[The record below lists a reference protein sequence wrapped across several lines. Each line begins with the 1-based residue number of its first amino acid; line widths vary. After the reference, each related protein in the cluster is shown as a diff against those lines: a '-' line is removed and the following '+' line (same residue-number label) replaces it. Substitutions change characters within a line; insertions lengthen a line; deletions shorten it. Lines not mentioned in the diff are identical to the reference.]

1 MIRTEYFEWMV
12 GLILEEA
19 TPPVEE
25 TDTEEAYSVLI
36 SLLQKVPDGKP
47 TLRYTALE
55 VQWAIE
61 DRETW
66 AHRGSLAPVLPA
78 PIAKWRHW
86 KPSRTAETDPI
97 TQRQLEKELR
107 LKWAQRLVALLAP
120 FADKIPHMAKVMG
133 PNQER
138 EWLDLLGDTRF
149 RTLRI
154 HCLALEN
161 LQASGLT
168 QIPWTESDVR
178 DLLNRLREAEA
189 SPHKIQ
195 RVWETLKWFPKRF
208 GFLSVEASERLIE
221 KKKTLQEEGV
231 DTVARPQRK
240 AILPT
245 EEVIWALEEVAS
257 GGGVPSAHGEEPLS
271 PKGALDQY
279 ICGVVRFQVA
289 CSARFND
296 LQHTIP
302 TAYKFHGGTIELQAW
317 QTKTVSAFRS
327 KKSPVPL
334 LAPTYSFTGRDWW
347 SPLMT
352 AWQKMGTLETFKGV
366 DYIIPTVSKDYTGV
380 LARPSAADRALRWL
394 KAALHRHGGVDPA
407 HLNKLTWHSFRVF
420 VPDCAYQL
428 GFPRDQRQYLGNW
441 TTETTADIY
450 TRDKK
455 NVVEKVWKAV
465 RDKMGILKL
474 DEPNQARR
482 IDLNHEDWDDPDM
495 EMPLARALNLDTI
508 DLVQEG
514 AQPPE
519 PKLKKRRSP
528 LSVGSWEAISEGR
541 PLPPPLGPLRVVA
554 ATKKARGSQTFKVHL
569 LTQEGRAI
577 GCGWEP
583 PATKALDLDPEISSM
598 SMALVFPPAEVPAD
612 IKEDVEKLHQSV
624 RTLLITKGIP
634 WQVMARLATEG
645 YVTMEDL
652 ADRWDTAATARTA
665 APAEL
670 GFAHN
675 AHITDAQEKFVAMRI
690 FQNVRHAKQLV
701 STLSGGPSE
710 TASPTKNQLAGG
722 LDSLCDRK
730 QLLTN
735 WDNQV
740 KLPRPKLEFQGSDAY
755 LKKQWKCCSQGEIGW
770 FQMKHIVSALPE
782 MDERPIKTRRQVT
795 VNGWEREDEDEERKA
810 PTTRDQLKRAHQ
822 VFRNT
827 LLMCVISFP
836 QFSQFDVKHQD
847 LEDWYAFFWGK
858 DIADRK
864 PAPSESVLLYAER
877 NAWREIHNRVYEGA
891 SLKTAMTEQKADT
904 LFWQREEIP
913 QRLRDR
919 LPWQTQPHPPPDT
932 RAFVLVLYAGDDDK
946 FSLKSAMLEKSQHWP
961 VDIREIDNKR
971 PGHQEDHDML
981 RDQPYSDLCHLALQG
996 KIRGLLGGPNCR
1008 TWSILRWFPKP
1019 NAPVPVRGR
1028 KPDHIWGLPSN
1039 TASEQEDTDNDSI
1052 LLLRFLVLL
1061 TLAHEGAKMRGFPS
1075 PASFLEHPEDPAD
1088 CSKAPVAFQC
1098 SSIWSIHW
1106 LRCLLQSLG
1115 LFLIHFDQCRFGQ
1128 WSPKPTTV
1136 ATNLP
1141 LHHWNHLRCDH
1152 QSHPKPPGGS
1162 SSDLSRYPWPMML
1175 GIATALLEADF
1186 AQGTKPACH
1195 SISQSD
1201 RPTSSPKATLMSIQD
1216 DPVMDPDMGYPQ
1228 ILVEGVPLGVST
1240 PTLESPGIWP
1250 TKEELR
1256 GQEDPSPE
1264 YPPLK
1269 GRDNYP
1275 SAKEFTTEIAAT
1287 FEEEKLMNMV
1297 LGPFTQREAAQVCAC
1312 HPDELCPGPM
1322 AGIQESDKVRTV
1334 FDGSWGGANT
1344 HIQANTKER
1353 TTAPTVMDCVQA
1365 LHWLH
1370 AVSQSASRSANG
1382 EQGDTP
1388 DKWSPPPG
1396 DTVWILLKADITKAH
1411 RRIKVLQPDW
1421 KYQVAQLGPDAWWVN
1436 TVGTYGMA
1444 SAQLY
1449 WGRMA
1454 ALLLRLLY
1462 YIFPDIDWGFVF
1474 VDDFCWILRAS
1485 KAALSSTT
1493 VLATLLALGVPLS
1506 WKKTVLSEINTW
1518 LGFVIN
1524 PKTLFVRMG
1533 EDKHEIIMAI
1543 LDKLQKS
1550 EVFTS
1555 KAIEKALGRISWA
1568 TVCPLTRPFLQ
1579 PFWSWKSACKTS
1591 GRPPKLVSL
1600 FASLL
1605 KMIFTT
1611 PYHQPSPYMGLSPWW
1626 GASDASG
1633 SKTSNPWI
1641 GGWIS
1646 DLEFPNKASVQWF
1659 QFELNPQDFP
1669 WAFVDGDSTR
1679 RIAALEMLGTLILV
1693 SLLLT
1698 KSEASLLRLQLSLI
1712 SDNQGNIFALLNSH
1726 TRKMPTAAFLMQLVY
1741 LLYEKRAQIAPS
1753 HCKRDHNQWADDLTH
1768 SEPQGFTPEL
1778 RIDIN
1783 PILRSFRLLPQILP
1797 DWQVPILPT

>member
-1 MIRTEYFEWMV
+1 
-12 GLILEEA
+12 
-19 TPPVEE
+19 
-25 TDTEEAYSVLI
+25 
-36 SLLQKVPDGKP
+36 
-47 TLRYTALE
+47 
-55 VQWAIE
+55 
-61 DRETW
+61 
-66 AHRGSLAPVLPA
+66 
-78 PIAKWRHW
+78 
-86 KPSRTAETDPI
+86 
-97 TQRQLEKELR
+97 
-107 LKWAQRLVALLAP
+107 
-120 FADKIPHMAKVMG
+120 
-133 PNQER
+133 
-138 EWLDLLGDTRF
+138 
-149 RTLRI
+149 
-154 HCLALEN
+154 
-161 LQASGLT
+161 
-168 QIPWTESDVR
+168 
-178 DLLNRLREAEA
+178 
-189 SPHKIQ
+189 
-195 RVWETLKWFPKRF
+195 
-208 GFLSVEASERLIE
+208 
-221 KKKTLQEEGV
+221 
-231 DTVARPQRK
+231 
-240 AILPT
+240 
-245 EEVIWALEEVAS
+245 
-257 GGGVPSAHGEEPLS
+257 
-271 PKGALDQY
+271 
-279 ICGVVRFQVA
+279 
-289 CSARFND
+289 
-296 LQHTIP
+296 
-302 TAYKFHGGTIELQAW
+302 
-317 QTKTVSAFRS
+317 
-327 KKSPVPL
+327 
-334 LAPTYSFTGRDWW
+334 
-347 SPLMT
+347 
-352 AWQKMGTLETFKGV
+352 
-366 DYIIPTVSKDYTGV
+366 
-380 LARPSAADRALRWL
+380 
-394 KAALHRHGGVDPA
+394 
-407 HLNKLTWHSFRVF
+407 
-420 VPDCAYQL
+420 
-428 GFPRDQRQYLGNW
+428 
-441 TTETTADIY
+441 
-450 TRDKK
+450 
-455 NVVEKVWKAV
+455 
-465 RDKMGILKL
+465 
-474 DEPNQARR
+474 
-482 IDLNHEDWDDPDM
+482 
-495 EMPLARALNLDTI
+495 
-508 DLVQEG
+508 
-514 AQPPE
+514 
-519 PKLKKRRSP
+519 
-528 LSVGSWEAISEGR
+528 
-541 PLPPPLGPLRVVA
+541 
-554 ATKKARGSQTFKVHL
+554 
-569 LTQEGRAI
+569 
-577 GCGWEP
+577 
-583 PATKALDLDPEISSM
+583 
-598 SMALVFPPAEVPAD
+598 MALVFPPAEVPAD
-612 IKEDVEKLHQSV
+612 IKEDVEKLNQSV

-690 FQNVRHAKQLV
+690 FQSVRHAKQLV
-701 STLSGGPSE
+701 STLSGGP
-710 TASPTKNQLAGG
+710 ASPTKNQLAGG

-730 QLLTN
+730 QLLAN

-755 LKKQWKCCSQGEIGW
+755 LKKQWKYCSQGEIGW
-770 FQMKHIVSALPE
+770 FQIKHIVSALPE

-836 QFSQFDVKHQD
+836 QFSQFDVKYQD

-891 SLKTAMTEQKADT
+891 SLKTAMSEQKADT
-904 LFWQREEIP
+904 LFWQREVYERIGRASDRPTSTKGSNPGGKGKGKSKQPSWSPAQPQWSKGKPSKGKSQKGGQKGKETSWPKHWATTTPKGLQCPGGDTPPQKKPRVDQGQGATSTTDNSHSTPPVVPSANDKSGPYSTLSAEDSPVQTLTHLCPWIQEIP

-919 LPWQTQPHPPPDT
+919 LPWQTQTHTPPDT
-932 RAFVLVLYAGDDDK
+932 RAFILVLYAGDDDEL
-946 FSLKSAMLEKSQHWP
+946 SLKSAMLAKSQHWP

-996 KIRGLLGGPNCR
+996 KVRGLLGGPNCR

-1019 NAPVPVRGR
+1019 NAPLPVRGR
-1028 KPDHIWGLPSN
+1028 KPDLIWGLPSN

-1052 LLLRFLVLL
+1052 LLLRYLVLF
-1061 TLAHEGAKMRGFPS
+1061 TLAHEGAKMRGFPP
-1075 PASFLEHPEDPAD
+1075 PASFLEHPEDPVN
-1088 CSKAPVAFQC
+1088 CSNAPAAFQC

-1141 LHHWNHLRCDH
+1141 LHHWNQFRCDH
-1152 QSHPKPPGGS
+1152 PFHPKPPGGS

-1186 AQGTKPACH
+1186 AQITKPACH
-1195 SISQSD
+1195 STSHSD
-1201 RPTSSPKATLMSIQD
+1201 RPTSSPKTTLMSIQD
-1216 DPVMDPDMGYPQ
+1216 DPVMVQLGFRTRPLRDGGGKPSWGRIPPALRPATPFPGLGERLRQLCTPFVQPFLDSIHQGDKQHPFPQELLASIRDTLAHSCSYTQTEPTVPHGQPFHLGLIGALAAHAQDPDLGYPQ

-1275 SAKEFTTEIAAT
+1275 SAKEFTAEIAAT

-1297 LGPFTQREAAQVCAC
+1297 LGPFTQHEAAQVCDC

-1322 AGIQESDKVRTV
+1322 AGIQESDKVRTI
-1334 FDGSWGGANT
+1334 FDGTWGGANT

-1370 AVSQSASRSANG
+1370 AVSQSASGSANG
-1382 EQGDTP
+1382 EQGDTS
-1388 DKWSPPPG
+1388 DKWSPPPS

-1411 RRIKVLQPDW
+1411 RRIKVLKQDW
-1421 KYQVAQLGPDAWWVN
+1421 KYQVAQLGPEAWWVN

-1454 ALLLRLLY
+1454 ALLLRLVY
-1462 YIFPDIDWGFVF
+1462 YLFPDIDWGFVF
-1474 VDDFCWILRAS
+1474 VDDFCWILRAP

-1555 KAIEKALGRISWA
+1555 KAIEKA
-1568 TVCPLTRPFLQ
+1568 
-1579 PFWSWKSACKTS
+1579 
-1591 GRPPKLVSL
+1591 
-1600 FASLL
+1600 
-1605 KMIFTT
+1605 
-1611 PYHQPSPYMGLSPWW
+1611 
-1626 GASDASG
+1626 
-1633 SKTSNPWI
+1633 
-1641 GGWIS
+1641 
-1646 DLEFPNKASVQWF
+1646 
-1659 QFELNPQDFP
+1659 
-1669 WAFVDGDSTR
+1669 
-1679 RIAALEMLGTLILV
+1679 
-1693 SLLLT
+1693 
-1698 KSEASLLRLQLSLI
+1698 
-1712 SDNQGNIFALLNSH
+1712 
-1726 TRKMPTAAFLMQLVY
+1726 
-1741 LLYEKRAQIAPS
+1741 
-1753 HCKRDHNQWADDLTH
+1753 
-1768 SEPQGFTPEL
+1768 
-1778 RIDIN
+1778 
-1783 PILRSFRLLPQILP
+1783 SF
-1797 DWQVPILPT
+1797 